1 MFTLNVN
8 EYVNKKFLNIEN
20 LNYDNYYLNW
30 KWDTLRISS
39 INKCDDFA
47 TPYNPIQFIPTT
59 LNHHHHQYSISIIA
73 WSLHSFISKPA
84 TLLPFFLPSSLSV
97 SSINGPNYT

>member
-39 INKCDDFA
+39 INVMILQL
-47 TPYNPIQFIPTT
+47 PIIQSNSFQPTT

-84 TLLPFFLPSSLSV
+84 SLLPFFLPSSLSV